1 MMSRF
6 DNNRMKAKSVLDQRV
21 QDARNEK
28 KVKDLPSLLLFSFK
42 DYDSAQCPPGQN
54 FEDWEKDKLLSSLMV
69 KLVDLSQKNIIEA
82 TQQKLITVYGEF
94 PDSSEFKIPKYIQG
108 EVDWAAIKNVGGQ
121 KHRVAGYIKDNVFY
135 VVFLDKNHKF
145 YKMKK
150 K

>member
-6 DNNRMKAKSVLDQRV
+6 DKNRMNAKCVLDQRV
-21 QDARNEK
+21 QDTRDEK
-28 KVKDLPSLLLFSFK
+28 KVKGHPSLLLFSFK
-42 DYDSAQCPPGQN
+42 DYDSTQCPPGQN
-54 FEDWEKDKLLSSLMV
+54 FEDWENDELLSSLMV
-69 KLVDLSQKNIIEA
+69 KLVDLSQKNRMEA
-82 TQQKLITVYGEF
+82 TQQEIITVYGKF
-94 PDSSEFKIPKYIQG
+94 PNSSEFKIPRHIQG
-108 EVDWAAIKNVGGQ
+108 DVDWAVIKNVGGQ